1 MSENVRDLAR
11 ELPDSPGCYLMKNE
25 NGAVIYV
32 GKAKN
37 LKRRVSQ
44 YFLPNRN
51 AKTAALVEKI
61 KDIDYVITGNEYEAL
76 VLENNLIKKYNPH
89 YNILLKDGK
98 SYPVIRITKEKYPR
112 IFKTRRIIQDGSSYY
127 GPYPDGKRLEIYLDT
142 IRELYPL
149 RLCSGALKKR
159 ETPCLYYHMH
169 KCSGPC
175 IGAVDP
181 EKYNAYIKEIKTFLD
196 GDDSSLIASVKKDM
210 LLASKNLD
218 FERAAK
224 KRDILQALVVMQ
236 ENQAMED
243 LNNSESED
251 KRDYVAIEMRAYLC
265 TISIMQF
272 RSGRLIGK
280 ALYRSECLG
289 DETETLLSFLVQY
302 YSDGDNLPHE
312 IFVSH
317 DIDVELLSK
326 FFSDEF
332 SKKITLTIPRDGK
345 HYRILRLAEEN
356 ATRDVEKRLK
366 SVDNSEALERLREI
380 VGIERVPRHIEG
392 YDIAQLSGKYTV
404 SSLIVFRDGNP
415 SNKEYRHFSIK
426 SLKEGEIDDFKSIR
440 EAVYRRY
447 KRQKEENNELPD
459 LIMIDGGIGQVHAA
473 LSALDELDLHI
484 PIVGLAKKEEEIVFP
499 SGESILLDHSDIGLR
514 VLIAVRDECHRFATS
529 FNQRMRSS
537 DASFKLLESIEGIGK
552 ERSKRIM
559 KKYGSVEDILS
570 LTKEELS
577 KGAKIPLSVAERVLR
592 KLNF

>member
-175 IGAVDP
+175 IGAVTP
-181 EKYNAYIKEIKTFLD
+181 EEYNAYIKEIKSFLD